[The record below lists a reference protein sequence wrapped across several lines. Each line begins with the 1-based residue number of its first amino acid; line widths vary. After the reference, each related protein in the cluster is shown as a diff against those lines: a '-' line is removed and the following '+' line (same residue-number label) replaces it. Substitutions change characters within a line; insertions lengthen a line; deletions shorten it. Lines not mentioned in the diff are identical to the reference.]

1 MQARDKFLEKIK
13 FIFFIILIFFQNNN
27 SYGDDIRQDL
37 INYNSQIVNSSSS
50 FIQSD
55 DSSVQEGEVYI
66 GQERIKV
73 EYKKPN
79 RISIVLTKNKGMYI
93 NHELKEVQFFNTKK
107 SFVRVFFE
115 ILKDK
120 SFIEKADI
128 KSEKNN
134 VFIKKNYFI
143 DDTNYN
149 VEVIY
154 QNNPIKIRKIKII
167 HDELGFNLGF
177 FDFKYDLLFEK
188 GFFSLISPYPN

>member
-13 FIFFIILIFFQNNN
+13 FIFLIILIFFQNSN
-27 SYGDDIRQDL
+27 SYGDDIKQDL

-55 DSSVQEGEVYI
+55 DTSVQEGEVYI

-107 SFVRVFFE
+107 SFVKVFFE

-128 KSEKNN
+128 KYEKN
-134 VFIKKNYFI
+134 K
-143 DDTNYN
+143 T
-149 VEVIY
+149 
-154 QNNPIKIRKIKII
+154 
-167 HDELGFNLGF
+167 HLGF
-177 FDFKYDLLFEK
+177 
-188 GFFSLISPYPN
+188 